1 MGEQKVSIVKDNRML
16 QRFTKNLI
24 NDVEALDYMIE
35 NEWFENDIVRIG
47 AEQEMCIVDKT
58 TFKPLPINMDLIKA
72 MGSPDFVETELAK
85 FNLEINL
92 EPKTFTGDCFS
103 ALEKEIRQRIL
114 FIQGHADK
122 VNAQIILTGILPTLR
137 KYDLEMHNLT
147 PVKRYRA
154 LMEAINSQL
163 LKDAYELKITG
174 IDEMNIRHSSPLL
187 EACNTSFQVHLQVN
201 PSNFVQLY
209 NIAQVITAPIMAV
222 AANSPIVFGKRLWH
236 ESRIALFQQ
245 SLDTRGS
252 NEHLRERSARVYFG
266 NDWIRNSILD
276 IYKEDISRFRVL
288 ISGDQEEDAI
298 QLIKEGKVP
307 KLRAL
312 QIHNSTVYRWNRPCY
327 GISENGKPHLRIE
340 NRVLAAGPTIAD
352 EVANSALWLGAIM
365 DYAHSY
371 DDITQF
377 ITFPEARDNF
387 VKAARYGI
395 DTKFTWLNDKKISA
409 IELLR
414 DEVIPKARKGLERMN
429 VKQEDIDN
437 YMGLIEKRTEKHT
450 TGARWM
456 LRAYN
461 DLIETIPRDEAATV
475 LTSSII
481 RNQSQSLPI
490 HEWEPPT
497 AKDLKIYRPSKIKVD
512 EFMTTD
518 LLTAQQ
524 EDIIDLVAEM
534 MNWKKIRYLPVENQK
549 GELIGLVTLRMILR
563 HFLKMR
569 KMKSTKTFLVK
580 DLMLTDVATVS
591 PDDSITH
598 AMRLMNERK
607 FGCLPVV
614 KDRDLV
620 GIITEHDFLRI
631 SSRLIDR
638 LEDEELEGENNL

>member
-1 MGEQKVSIVKDNRML
+1 MGEQKVSIAKDSRIL
-16 QRFTKNLI
+16 QRFTRNLI
-24 NDVEALDYMIE
+24 NDVEALDYMIQKG
-35 NEWFENDIVRIG
+35 WFENDIVRIG

-58 TFKPLPINMDLIKA
+58 TFKPLPINMELISA
-72 MGSPDFVETELAK
+72 MGNPDFVETELAK

-92 EPKTFTGDCFS
+92 EPKVFKGDCFS
-103 ALEKEIRQRIL
+103 ALENEIRERIL
-114 FIQGHADK
+114 FIQQHADK

-154 LMEAINSQL
+154 LMEAIDSQL
-163 LKDAYELKITG
+163 LKDAYELHLTG
-174 IDEMNIRHSSPLL
+174 IDEMHIRHNSPLL

-209 NIAQVITAPIMAV
+209 NIAQVITAPVMAIS
-222 AANSPIVFGKRLWH
+222 ANSPIVFGKRLWH

-245 SLDTRGS
+245 SLDTRSS

-266 NDWIRNSILD
+266 NNWIQNSILD

-288 ISGDQEEDAI
+288 ISGDQEEDAL

-312 QIHNSTVYRWNRPCY
+312 QVHNSTVYRWNRPCY

-352 EVANSALWLGAIM
+352 EIANSALWLGAIV

-377 ITFPEARDNF
+377 MTFPEARDNF

-395 DTKFTWLNDKKISA
+395 DTKFSWLNDKKVSA

-414 DEVIPKARKGLERMN
+414 DEVIPRAKNGLRKMK
-429 VKQEDIDN
+429 VKEEDIEK
-437 YMGLIEKRTEKHT
+437 YMGMLEQRTEKHI

-456 LRAYN
+456 LRSYN
-461 DLIETIPRDEAATV
+461 HLIESIPRDEAATV

-481 RNQSQSLPI
+481 RNQSESLPI
-490 HEWEPPT
+490 HEWKAPT
-497 AKDLKIYRPSKIKVD
+497 AKDLKVYQPGKIKVD

-518 LLTAQQ
+518 LLTAQK

-549 GELIGLVTLRMILR
+549 GELIGLVTLRIILR

-569 KMKSTKTFLVK
+569 KMKSSKTHLVK
-580 DLMLTDVATVS
+580 DLMLKDVATVS

-607 FGCLPVV
+607 IGCLPVV
-614 KDRDLV
+614 KGKERELV
-620 GIITEHDFLRI
+620 GVITEHDFLKI
-631 SSRLIDR
+631 SNRLIER
-638 LEDEELEGENNL
+638 LEEEDSDD